1 MFELAIVFATVAAG
15 SFLQRVSGMGLALLS
30 APILSLLMGPV
41 VGVLVVNLLAF
52 LNAAMATTTVR
63 AWIDWKKFSLIASV
77 LVVGSVP
84 GAYLVRMA
92 SPALLQVLV
101 GSLLLIALAVVVYGQ
116 RWIPPIGGRG
126 AAITSG
132 IVAGFMN
139 TTAGVAGP
147 VVTVYAVAS
156 AWEQRS
162 FTATLQ
168 PIFMVAGLISLVSKL
183 VLGAGTISDT
193 NIWVWPIGIFG
204 MLLGNWLGLRLADRI
219 PRSRARTLSLVVAAT
234 GGASA
239 LGRGLLTL

>member
-1 MFELAIVFATVAAG
+1 MFELAVVFAIVLLGA
-15 SFLQRVSGMGLALLS
+15 FLQRVSGMGLALLS

-52 LNAAMATTTVR
+52 FNAAIASVTVR

-77 LVVGSVP
+77 LVVGAVP
-84 GAYLVRMA
+84 GAYLVGLA
-92 SPALLQVLV
+92 SPAVLQVLV
-101 GSLLLIALAVVVYGQ
+101 GSLLLVALVLVIYGQ
-116 RWIPPIGGRG
+116 RWIPPIGGPS
-126 AAITSG
+126 AAVASG
-132 IVAGFMN
+132 IAAGFMN

-147 VVTVYAVAS
+147 AVTVYAVAS

-162 FTATLQ
+162 FAATLQ
-168 PIFMVAGLISLVSKL
+168 PIFMVAGLISLVAKL

-193 NIWVWPIGIFG
+193 NVWVWPVGILG

-219 PRSRARTLSLVVAAT
+219 PRSRARTLSLWVAAA

-239 LGRGLLTL
+239 LGRGLMTL